1 MTRLRL
7 TARAAP
13 GTVAALPA
21 RQPIPPLMLGIATL
35 WVPFTIIAALGQV
48 ARNAMQ
54 RQLTGP
60 LGTWGAT
67 NIRFLFG
74 FPFSIVFF
82 AVVIAATGD
91 HVPWPTAAFWPW
103 LMLGALCQIVGTGMM
118 LLAMNDRSFVVTT
131 AYLKTEAIQTAIFG
145 FVFLGDH
152 LTVLKVVA
160 ILIAT
165 AGVVLAALRPGAE
178 KGFTDLKPT
187 LLGLGAAAAFALSAV
202 GFRGAVIVVPGVSF
216 VTAASYTLVFGLF
229 VQTLVLTIYL
239 LARAPSV
246 LMKILGLWRP
256 SVLAGFMGAFAS
268 QFWFLAFALTAA
280 ANVRTLALVEV
291 LFAQGVAYYSFKQPL
306 SARELAGIVLI
317 VAGVALLVA
326 V

>member
-1 MTRLRL
+1 MFTISTLWIPFTL
-7 TARAAP
+7 
-13 GTVAALPA
+13 VAAA
-21 RQPIPPLMLGIATL
+21 
-35 WVPFTIIAALGQV
+35 GQV

-54 RQLTGP
+54 RSLTAK

-74 FPFSIVFF
+74 FPFSLVFL
-82 AVVIAATGD
+82 AGVLVATGD
-91 HVPWPTAAFWPW
+91 QLGMPPTVFWPW
-103 LMLGALCQIVGTGMM
+103 LLLGALSQIVATGLM

-131 AYLKTEAIQTAIFG
+131 GYLKTEAIQTAVFG

-152 LTVLKVVA
+152 LTVLKVIA

-165 AGVVLAALRPGAE
+165 IGVVITALRPGGEKSFAE
-178 KGFTDLKPT
+178 LKPT
-187 LLGLGAAAAFALSAV
+187 IIGLVAAAAFALSAV
-202 GFRGAVIVVPGVSF
+202 GFRGAIITVPGVSF

-239 LARAPSV
+239 LFRAPDV
-246 LMKILGLWRP
+246 LKKIFGLWRP
-256 SVLAGFMGAFAS
+256 SMLAGFMGAFAS

-291 LFAQGVAYYSFKQPL
+291 LFAQAVAYYSFKQPL
-306 SARELAGIVLI
+306 AARELIGIVLI

>member
-1 MTRLRL
+1 
-7 TARAAP
+7 
-13 GTVAALPA
+13 
-21 RQPIPPLMLGIATL
+21 MLSVATL
-35 WVPFTIIAALGQV
+35 WIPFTIIAALSQV

-54 RQLTGP
+54 RSLTGP

-82 AVVIAATGD
+82 AVVMVATGD
-91 HVPWPTAAFWPW
+91 PLPSPTSAFWPW
-103 LMLGALCQIVGTGMM
+103 LLLGALSQIVGTGMM

-152 LTVLKVVA
+152 LTVLKVIA

-165 AGVVLAALRPGAE
+165 AGVVIAALRPGAE
-178 KGFTDLKPT
+178 KGFADLRPT
-187 LLGLGAAAAFALSAV
+187 LMGLGAAAAFALSAV
-202 GFRGAVIVVPGVSF
+202 GYRGAVIVVPGVSF
-216 VTAASYTLVFGLF
+216 VTAASYTLVLGLF
-229 VQTLVLTIYL
+229 VQTLL
-239 LARAPSV
+239 LSIFLLWRAPDV
-246 LMKILGLWRP
+246 LRKILGLWKP
-256 SVLAGFMGAFAS
+256 SLLAGFMGAFAS

-306 SARELAGIVLI
+306 SARELGGIVLI
-317 VAGVALLVA
+317 VVGVALLVA
-326 V
+326 F